1 MELMEQTGIDFQRF
15 DRRFESLVERFNSIA
30 GGNPIA
36 TSLHEQNGNINH
48 WLINDLLGGPH
59 CLEIESNRNES
70 MKQIEILQRIK
81 MSLVMG

>member
-30 GGNPIA
+30 GGNPIV

-48 WLINDLLGGPH
+48 WLINDLFGGPY

-70 MKQIEILQRIK
+70 MKQIEILERIK
-81 MSLVMG
+81 MSLIMR